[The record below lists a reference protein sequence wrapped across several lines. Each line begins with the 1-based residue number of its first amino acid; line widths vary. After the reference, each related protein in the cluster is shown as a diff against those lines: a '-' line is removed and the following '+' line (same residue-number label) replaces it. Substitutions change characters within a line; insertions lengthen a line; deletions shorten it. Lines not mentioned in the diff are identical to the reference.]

1 MIPST
6 SKTALVTGATGTTGS
21 ALLRLLEAKGV
32 AVRAML
38 RRQGNVSRL
47 GSATAAP
54 VDGVSGRGLI
64 DRRWVG
70 AASFGVVGPT
80 RARRY
85 CAKRV

>member
-6 SKTALVTGATGTTGS
+6 SKIALFTGATGTTGS

-54 VDGVSGRGLI
+54 VDGVSGRDLTPSTKNRLP
-64 DRRWVG
+64 DLT
-70 AASFGVVGPT
+70 ASTF
-80 RARRY
+80 A
-85 CAKRV
+85 